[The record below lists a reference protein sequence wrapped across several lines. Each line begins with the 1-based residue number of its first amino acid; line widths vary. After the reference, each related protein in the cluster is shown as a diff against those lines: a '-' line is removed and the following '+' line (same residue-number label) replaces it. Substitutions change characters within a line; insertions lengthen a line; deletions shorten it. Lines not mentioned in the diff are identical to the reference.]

1 MENHPL
7 MLMVAGKNK
16 ELLRHPLSIALLR
29 FILRIFYQKSWLE
42 TEISILIPISRRKW
56 RMFGRMVF
64 YLQFLHYIF
73 FLLSVTAYVL
83 LKLTFTN
90 YQDQLKKADSK
101 ECPSAND
108 QNAAALMG
116 FRFAVFVTV
125 AIAIVIEISELIRM
139 KKR

>member
-1 MENHPL
+1 
-7 MLMVAGKNK
+7 
-16 ELLRHPLSIALLR
+16 
-29 FILRIFYQKSWLE
+29 
-42 TEISILIPISRRKW
+42 
-56 RMFGRMVF
+56 MFGRMVF

-73 FLLSVTAYVL
+73 FLLSITAYVL

-101 ECPSAND
+101 KCPSAND
-108 QNAAALMG
+108 QNAAALMV

>member
-1 MENHPL
+1 
-7 MLMVAGKNK
+7 
-16 ELLRHPLSIALLR
+16 
-29 FILRIFYQKSWLE
+29 
-42 TEISILIPISRRKW
+42 
-56 RMFGRMVF
+56 MFGRMVF

-73 FLLSVTAYVL
+73 FLLSITAYVL

-116 FRFAVFVTV
+116 FRLAVFVTV